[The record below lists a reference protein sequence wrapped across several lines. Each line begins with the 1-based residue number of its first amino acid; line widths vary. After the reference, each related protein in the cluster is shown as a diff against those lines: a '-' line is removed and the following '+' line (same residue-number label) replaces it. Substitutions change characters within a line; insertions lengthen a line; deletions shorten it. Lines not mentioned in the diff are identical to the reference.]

1 MAEVVCEVLIDAQ
14 PSTVFELLT
23 DPELQRRW
31 FGTEVTLDPR
41 PGGIYKTLVA
51 GTHPALG
58 EFIEVVPDERVVFS
72 FGWDEPD
79 HPIPAGSTTV
89 AITLTPEGAK
99 TRVRLVHSGL
109 PEDAVS
115 DHTQGWNHY
124 LERMV
129 VVAGGGD
136 AGPDVMGPGE

>member
-1 MAEVVCEVLIDAQ
+1 MAEVVCEVLIDAR

-23 DPELQRRW
+23 NPELQRQY

-58 EFIEVVPDERVVFS
+58 EFIEVVPDEKVVFT

-89 AITLTPEGAK
+89 AITLTPEGKK

-109 PEDAVS
+109 PEDATS
-115 DHTQGWNHY
+115 DHSRGWNHY
-124 LERMV
+124 LERMS
-129 VVAGGGD
+129 VVATGGD
-136 AGPDVMGPGE
+136 PGPDVMES